1 MTEGAQSATRNVAGV
16 EVPVFLYGTAWKE
29 DETAHCV
36 TRALKAGFRGIDT
49 ANQRKHYHEAQV
61 GEALQAAY
69 AARALTREQ
78 LFLQTKFTYRRGQD
92 DRLPYDP
99 KADLTTQVQQSFQSS
114 LEHLHTE
121 RLDSYVLH
129 GPSQHPGLGAADL
142 EVWRAMEA
150 LHDGGKVRLLGVS
163 NVTAQQLDQLWTGA
177 RVKPAMVQNRC
188 YATDG
193 WDRGVRAI
201 CKSRGIVYQGFSLL
215 TANQSALSHPDFL
228 AVCGRARATSAQVAF
243 ALAMRLGMICLTGTT
258 DKRHMAE
265 DLASIDVK
273 LNDDDVKRLERLLG

>member
-1 MTEGAQSATRNVAGV
+1 MRVGAV

-29 DETAHCV
+29 DETAHLV

-69 AARALTREQ
+69 AAKALTRDE

-92 DRLPYDP
+92 ERLPYDP

-114 LEHLHTE
+114 LEHLRTD

-150 LHDGGKVRLLGVS
+150 LHDAGKTRLLGVS
-163 NVTAQQLDQLWTGA
+163 NVTAQQLDQLWSGA

-201 CKSRGIVYQGFSLL
+201 CKTRGIVYQGFSLL
-215 TANQSALSHPDFL
+215 TANQAALSHPDFL
-228 AVCGRARATSAQVAF
+228 AVCSRARATSAQVAF
-243 ALAMRLGMICLTGTT
+243 ALAMKLGMICLTGTT
-258 DKRHMAE
+258 DKRHMDE
-265 DLASIDVK
+265 DLASVDVK
-273 LNDDDVKRLERLLG
+273 LQDDDVKRLERLLG